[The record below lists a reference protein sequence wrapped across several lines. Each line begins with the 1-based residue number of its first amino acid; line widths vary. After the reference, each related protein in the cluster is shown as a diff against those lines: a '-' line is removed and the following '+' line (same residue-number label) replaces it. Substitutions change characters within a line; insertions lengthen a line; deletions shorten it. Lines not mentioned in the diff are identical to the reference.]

1 MKRPLIATA
10 LLAVLATASPALA
23 HGVHSGYGYGHGY
36 QHGHSAQRA
45 YGHAQRYVAP
55 EPEVIL
61 ATITVSCFR
70 GPWDDVIWDRPEP
83 VFVDSLVN
91 AGYTYPESFAI
102 AERVCRDSTG
112 VGNPE
117 NLRATMLGII
127 ANEPPNWRR

>member
-10 LLAVLATASPALA
+10 LLAALVSAAPALA
-23 HGVHSGYGYGHGY
+23 HGVHGYGHGY
-36 QHGHSAQRA
+36 RQ
-45 YGHAQRYVAP
+45 GHAQQSSYGYAQRYSP
-55 EPEVIL
+55 PSPEVIIV
-61 ATITVSCFR
+61 TVTVSCFR

-91 AGYTYPESFAI
+91 AGYTYPEAHSM

-112 VGNPE
+112 VGSPE

-127 ANEPPNWRR
+127 ANQPPTNWRP

>member
-10 LLAVLATASPALA
+10 LLAALVSAAPALA
-23 HGVHSGYGYGHGY
+23 DGVHSGYGYGN
-36 QHGHSAQRA
+36 QR
-45 YGHAQRYVAP
+45 GHAQSYSP
-55 EPEVIL
+55 PSPEVIVV
-61 ATITVSCFR
+61 TVTVSCFR

-91 AGYTYPESFAI
+91 AGYTYPEAHSM

-112 VGNPE
+112 VGSPE

-127 ANEPPNWRR
+127 TNQPPTNWRR